1 MEKIIQ
7 NDILKLNELK
17 EKINDQENNENDL
30 FNHLKSL
37 KPFQRPF
44 KQISTSK
51 SIFNKQTKNDDY
63 SIIKTYYAT
72 CERYSSLI
80 DTKYL
85 TEIYLKDLFINKI
98 HYGFY
103 IQLKTI
109 DISGIHMLVQDN
121 NNETENLIMF
131 DMINHNNNN
140 DPTIPIG
147 TKFIVKEPHLQLF
160 NLENEFWIRID
171 SPSNLLIK
179 SYPEEE
185 EEKELIIDE
194 DCCQLNKAY
203 RLNTQIIEKSNK
215 TNFKAYLNRCQIN
228 LKLEKYYSAY
238 QDGLKAIDLDKN
250 NEMAHFY
257 LAKSAYMIKK
267 YEEALKSFEICL
279 KLSNENNSQAKY
291 EIELTKERLNE
302 SKNGVYNFQKLYE
315 QFFSKDNLYM
325 DIADFKSSKIKVTD
339 IENKCKG
346 VIAVDFIP
354 KNTLLVVN
362 KAVTASLHN
371 KIDYICKSFN
381 FYDLHD
387 NVYSTRNECENIGNL
402 VYKMQDNP
410 ELAAHIYSLYAGPNF
425 DRNKMLDHP
434 LIDIKRIESIYT
446 FNSFQIKNSYEALE
460 LVELEKEIETFKSEN
475 ELDEQNDYDFKNLEF
490 GLVNF
495 DSELYENFKCLQIK
509 YDNLDKQSGLWYYS
523 AFFNHSCLSN
533 CTVRTIGDVQIFCAS
548 KDIQKNEEI
557 TISMYILKNLV

>member
-30 FNHLKSL
+30 FHHLKSL

-51 SIFNKQTKNDDY
+51 SIFDKQIKKDDY

-80 DTKYL
+80 DLKNL
-85 TEIYLKDLFINKI
+85 NEIYLQDLFVNKI
-98 HYGFY
+98 HFGEY
-103 IQLKTI
+103 IQLETI
-109 DISGIHMLVQDN
+109 DTSGIHMIVQDN
-121 NNETENLIMF
+121 NNDTENVIMI
-131 DMINHNNNN
+131 DMINNHNNDN

-147 TKFIVKEPHLQLF
+147 TKFIIKEPHLQLF
-160 NLENEFWIRID
+160 SLENEFSIRID
-171 SPSNLLIK
+171 SPSNLIVK
-179 SYPEEE
+179 SYPEEIHHDLL
-185 EEKELIIDE
+185 KQAE
-194 DCCQLNKAY
+194 DCCQLNKAN
-203 RLNTQIIEKSNK
+203 RLYTQIIEQSNK

-238 QDGLKAIDLDKN
+238 QDGLKAIELDKN

-257 LAKSAYMIKK
+257 LAKSAYMISK

-279 KLSNENNSQAKY
+279 KLSNENNSQAIKY
-291 EIELTKERLNE
+291 EIELTKERINE
-302 SKNGVYNFQKLYE
+302 STNGIYNFQKLYE
-315 QFFSKDNLYM
+315 QFFKKDNLYM
-325 DIADFKSSKIKVTD
+325 DIADFKSSRIKVTD

-371 KIDYICKSFN
+371 KIDYLCKSFN

-387 NVYSTRNECENIGNL
+387 NVYSTRNECENISNL

-410 ELAAHIYSLYAGPNF
+410 ELAEKIYSLYAGPNF

-460 LVELEKEIETFKSEN
+460 LVELEKEIETFKLEN
-475 ELDEQNDYDFKNLEF
+475 NDELDEQNDYDFKNLEF

-495 DSELYENFKCLQIK
+495 DSELYENFKSLQIK

-533 CTVRTIGDVQIFCAS
+533 CTVRTIGDVHIFYAS

-557 TISMYILKNLV
+557 TISI

>member
-1 MEKIIQ
+1 MEKAIK

-44 KQISTSK
+44 KQISASK
-51 SIFNKQTKNDDY
+51 SIFDKQTKIDDY

-80 DTKYL
+80 DLKNL
-85 TEIYLKDLFINKI
+85 NEIYLKDLFINKI
-98 HYGFY
+98 HFGEY

-109 DISGIHMLVQDN
+109 DTSGIHMIVQDN
-121 NNETENLIMF
+121 NNDTENLIMI
-131 DMINHNNNN
+131 DMMMNHNNNN

-160 NLENEFWIRID
+160 SLENEFSIIRID
-171 SPSNLLIK
+171 SPSNLIIK
-179 SYPEEE
+179 SYPED
-185 EEKELIIDE
+185 IDDLLTQAE
-194 DCCQLNKAY
+194 DCCCQLNKAN
-203 RLNTQIIEKSNK
+203 RLYTQIIEKSNK

-238 QDGLKAIDLDKN
+238 QDGLKAVDLDKN

-257 LAKSAYMIKK
+257 LAKSAYMISK

-291 EIELTKERLNE
+291 EIELTKERINE
-302 SKNGVYNFQKLYE
+302 STNGIYNFQKLYE
-315 QFFSKDNLYM
+315 QFFKKDNLYM
-325 DIADFKSSKIKVTD
+325 DIADFKSSRIKVTD

-346 VIAVDFIP
+346 VIAIDFIP
-354 KNTLLVVN
+354 KNALLVVN

-371 KIDYICKSFN
+371 KIDYICKSYN

-387 NVYSTRNECENIGNL
+387 NVYSTRNECENISNL

-410 ELAAHIYSLYAGPNF
+410 ELAEKIYSLYAGPNF

-460 LVELEKEIETFKSEN
+460 LVELEKEIETFKLENN

-533 CTVRTIGDVQIFCAS
+533 CTVRTIGDVQIFYAS

-557 TISMYILKNLV
+557 TISI

>member
-1 MEKIIQ
+1 MEKAIQ

-44 KQISTSK
+44 KQISASK
-51 SIFNKQTKNDDY
+51 SIFDKKTKNDDY

-80 DTKYL
+80 DLKNL
-85 TEIYLKDLFINKI
+85 NEIYLKDLFINKI
-98 HYGFY
+98 HFGEY

-109 DISGIHMLVQDN
+109 DTSGIHMIVQDN
-121 NNETENLIMF
+121 NNDTENLIMI
-131 DMINHNNNN
+131 DMMNHNNN

-160 NLENEFWIRID
+160 SLENEFSIIRID
-171 SPSNLLIK
+171 SPSNLIIK
-179 SYPEEE
+179 SYPED
-185 EEKELIIDE
+185 IDDLLTQAE
-194 DCCQLNKAY
+194 DCCCQLNKAN
-203 RLNTQIIEKSNK
+203 RLYTQIIEKSNK

-238 QDGLKAIDLDKN
+238 QDGLKAVDLDKN

-257 LAKSAYMIKK
+257 LAKSAYMISK

-291 EIELTKERLNE
+291 EIELTKERINE
-302 SKNGVYNFQKLYE
+302 STNGIYNFQKLYE
-315 QFFSKDNLYM
+315 QFFKKDNLYM
-325 DIADFKSSKIKVTD
+325 DIADFKSSRIKVTD

-346 VIAVDFIP
+346 VIAIDFIP

-387 NVYSTRNECENIGNL
+387 NVYSTRNECENISNL

-410 ELAAHIYSLYAGPNF
+410 ELAEKIYSLYAGPNF

-446 FNSFQIKNSYEALE
+446 FNSFQIKNSYEASE
-460 LVELEKEIETFKSEN
+460 LVELEKEIETFKLENN

-490 GLVNF
+490 SLVNF
-495 DSELYENFKCLQIK
+495 DSELYENFKSLQIK

-533 CTVRTIGDVQIFCAS
+533 CTVRTIGDVQIFYAS

-557 TISMYILKNLV
+557 TISI